1 MMTPARILIA
11 EDESLIA
18 EELRERTE
26 RMGLT
31 VTDVVRSGEEA
42 IARAAETLPDLVLM
56 DIQLKGRVDG
66 TAAASAIRE
75 CFDIPVIY
83 LTALSDDVTVERA
96 EKTFPL
102 GYLLKPVTEKAL
114 QIAVKTALRYHGMQL
129 RQQQESDLPQQAE
142 AVGAAAGGSRQGF
155 IAAHH
160 PVKPPPLEI
169 ATQEQLKKI
178 LSSRTLAQ
186 SKRLVRFLS
195 FIIEKAL
202 KGQGDQINEYL
213 LGIEVYQRASSFDP
227 QIDTIVRTEARRLRS
242 KLKQYYESE
251 GINDPILIEVP
262 KGSYAPTF
270 RKRERSVL
278 DKKPGQL
285 ISQYR
290 LLEKLGEGSMGMV
303 YLAEDTRL
311 CRRVA
316 LKFIHPDRLK
326 EKHAKERLFRE
337 ARAAA
342 AIDHPNVAAVYAI
355 GETDGHPYIVM
366 ALVQGQ
372 NLEERILEGPLEIHE
387 GLHVARQLADALEAA
402 HAKGVI
408 HRDLNPTNVILG
420 EHGRVRI
427 VDFGL
432 AKLSFASLLTEPGML
447 VGSANYVS
455 PEQMKG
461 EAVDHRTDIWS
472 LGVILYEMF
481 TGKRPFEAERREAV
495 YHAIAHNTPEPLN
508 RWRPG
513 LPEELSRIVL
523 KCLEKEPA
531 NRYSDVAS
539 LKADL
544 SAVRPDVP
552 QVQHSSSAT
561 LAVPVESAHESV
573 VKSGSS
579 AQLES
584 LASVSGE
591 RGPTPGQRTAAPQ
604 TAYPGTGKEQVSE
617 RTLVGRSLPFRGR
630 TARWIVAA
638 TFAVLLVSAGWL
650 WSVRSTQEQRLR
662 SAPVA
667 VPSIPRL
674 VVLPFESRSPGDE
687 NQSLSYAISNSL
699 ISRLSTLRGLEV
711 TSWTTIMRLTERKAT
726 LPEIARILN
735 VQYALEGTLL
745 KSGQQGQVRTQ
756 LIRLSD
762 DSHIWSEEFDFLW
775 KDLLAVRQK
784 ISESVARQM
793 KIQLLPE
800 EQQSL
805 SSAATRPLRVAP
817 PHQRETLLRKSS
829 KAVK

>member
-1 MMTPARILIA
+1 MKCSP
-11 EDESLIA
+11 
-18 EELRERTE
+18 
-26 RMGLT
+26 G
-31 VTDVVRSGEEA
+31 SG
-42 IARAAETLPDLVLM
+42 
-56 DIQLKGRVDG
+56 
-66 TAAASAIRE
+66 
-75 CFDIPVIY
+75 
-83 LTALSDDVTVERA
+83 
-96 EKTFPL
+96 
-102 GYLLKPVTEKAL
+102 
-114 QIAVKTALRYHGMQL
+114 
-129 RQQQESDLPQQAE
+129 
-142 AVGAAAGGSRQGF
+142 
-155 IAAHH
+155 
-160 PVKPPPLEI
+160 
-169 ATQEQLKKI
+169 
-178 LSSRTLAQ
+178 
-186 SKRLVRFLS
+186 
-195 FIIEKAL
+195 
-202 KGQGDQINEYL
+202 
-213 LGIEVYQRASSFDP
+213 
-227 QIDTIVRTEARRLRS
+227 
-242 KLKQYYESE
+242 
-251 GINDPILIEVP
+251 
-262 KGSYAPTF
+262 
-270 RKRERSVL
+270 
-278 DKKPGQL
+278 
-285 ISQYR
+285 
-290 LLEKLGEGSMGMV
+290 
-303 YLAEDTRL
+303 
-311 CRRVA
+311 
-316 LKFIHPDRLK
+316 
-326 EKHAKERLFRE
+326 
-337 ARAAA
+337 
-342 AIDHPNVAAVYAI
+342 
-355 GETDGHPYIVM
+355 
-366 ALVQGQ
+366 
-372 NLEERILEGPLEIHE
+372 
-387 GLHVARQLADALEAA
+387 
-402 HAKGVI
+402 
-408 HRDLNPTNVILG
+408 
-420 EHGRVRI
+420 
-427 VDFGL
+427 
-432 AKLSFASLLTEPGML
+432 
-447 VGSANYVS
+447 
-455 PEQMKG
+455 
-461 EAVDHRTDIWS
+461 
-472 LGVILYEMF
+472 
-481 TGKRPFEAERREAV
+481 PFEAERREAV

-513 LPEELSRIVL
+513 LPVELSRIVL

-591 RGPTPGQRTAAPQ
+591 RD
-604 TAYPGTGKEQVSE
+604 PGTGKEQVSE

-793 KIQLLPE
+793 KIQLLPG

-817 PHQRETLLRKSS
+817 PHQRETLLRKSRE
-829 KAVK
+829 AVK